1 MAISLVGLDGPNKP
15 LLLQAQCTVNY
26 GLYSSI
32 LDPLGT
38 FGQVQ
43 IGMGKV
49 PDRGGPF
56 LIQSQ
61 SLLGPAHVYDS
72 RIMDPPKHALGWF
85 SGSWA

>member
-1 MAISLVGLDGPNKP
+1 MAISGVGLDQPNKL
-15 LLLQAQCTVNY
+15 LLLQAQCTVNHEIY
-26 GLYSSI
+26 ASI
-32 LDPLGT
+32 LDPFGT

-43 IGMGKV
+43 TSMGKV
-49 PDRGGPF
+49 PDRGRPF

-85 SGSWA
+85 SGS